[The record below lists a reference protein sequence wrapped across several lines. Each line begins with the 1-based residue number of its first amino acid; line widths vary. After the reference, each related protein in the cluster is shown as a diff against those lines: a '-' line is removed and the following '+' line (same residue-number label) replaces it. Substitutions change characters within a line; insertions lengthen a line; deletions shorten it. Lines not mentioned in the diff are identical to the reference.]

1 MAFNFEELVALD
13 RPWIPVTLTIASK
26 ERPFKVRRPSAADQD
41 ALEAFFSDEYARL
54 VIEKTEPHK
63 DGTLNELERV
73 LHTYQ
78 TRSRPEL
85 IDQVLGTRYMDIQR
99 RALEIGGES
108 LQNMAKEIAELLPE
122 DRVEP
127 EKELGET
134 LDALRA
140 QAREEVASEYDTKTD
155 EELASLMAQVNINMK
170 SINEARAKQNARQ
183 LFYMLHDENEE
194 RVFPTIDDVHRL
206 QTATINSFLEKITTA
221 LAVADLPFDSRDG
234 LVLDKP
240 SPSPSTSA
248 EATKASGKR
257 TRTRQ
262 KSSK

>member
-26 ERPFKVRRPSAADQD
+26 DQAFKIRRPSAADQD

-54 VIEKTEPHK
+54 VIEKTDPKE
-63 DGTLNELERV
+63 DGSMNELDRV

-85 IDQVLGTRYMDIQR
+85 LDQVLGTRYMDIQR

-108 LQNMAKEIAELLPE
+108 LQEQAKEVAELEP
-122 DRVEP
+122 DARVEA
-127 EKELGET
+127 EKALADELER
-134 LDALRA
+134 LRT
-140 QAREEVASEYDTKTD
+140 QAREEVASEYDSKSD
-155 EELASLMAQVNINMK
+155 AELATLMAQVNINMK

-183 LFYMLHDENEE
+183 LFYMLHDENEG
-194 RVFPTIDDVHRL
+194 RVFPTIDDVYRL
-206 QTATINSFLEKITTA
+206 QTATINSFLEKISTA
-221 LAVADLPFDSRDG
+221 LAVADLPFDSPDG

-240 SPSPSTSA
+240 SPSLSTSV

-257 TRTRQ
+257 TPTRR